1 MWVLNYKIKFPPSQ
15 ETTRFVSQQ
24 EEKAQILNL
33 NVTKDAWGTQE
44 AAEAILE
51 IYCDECHGKQLSLCS
66 AGFGSL
72 KKSWKEKNTLYCFVV
87 SPPPLLYKFNSFN
100 SYLPHCLLL

>member
-87 SPPPLLYKFNSFN
+87 FPPPLLYKFNSFN